1 MRRDRGLCTGQWQT
15 HFRRRVARVLPLAV
29 SLLLLAGVARA
40 QGAPGLRLGLTGGAD
55 FPVQGEAGVFQTG
68 WNAGALLAF
77 NFGDSPFGI
86 RVDGAYHEIPAKDGL
101 EAFVGTGKAR
111 IISGT
116 ADMVVGPRHGAV
128 QPYVIG
134 GVGVYDLRFSGQ
146 QIDSSNVFSDST
158 TRFGW
163 NAGLGFAFALAP
175 SDTRVFVE
183 GRYTSVSTNGNRF
196 SDSVNTSGRHFT
208 FVPVN
213 VGVIF

>member
-1 MRRDRGLCTGQWQT
+1 MYALEGRKLLWRRIVRALIG
-15 HFRRRVARVLPLAV
+15 AAA
-29 SLLLLAGVARA
+29 LLLLAGGASA
-40 QGAPGLRLGLTGGAD
+40 QGGPGLRFGVMGGAD
-55 FPVQGEAGVFQTG
+55 FPVQDRARVFDTG

-86 RVDGAYHEIPAKDGL
+86 RVDGAYNEIHAKAGL
-101 EAFVGTGKAR
+101 EGFVGTGKAR

-128 QPYVIG
+128 QPYFIG

-146 QIDSSNVFSDST
+146 EINSGNVFADST

-175 SDTRVFVE
+175 SDVRVFVE
-183 GRYTSVSTNGNRF
+183 GRYTSVSTDGNRF
-196 SDSVNTSGRHFT
+196 SDSVHTGGRRFT

-213 VGVIF
+213 MGVIF